1 MEYYSWCQDQDN
13 TDGRNDGRDDGM
25 DDGRD
30 DGRDGSSDVRTGHMI
45 VPATIINNLFP
56 N

>member
-13 TDGRNDGRDDGM
+13 TDGRIDGM
-25 DDGRD
+25 N
-30 DGRDGSSDVRTGHMI
+30 GSSDVRTGHMI
-45 VPATIINNLFP
+45 VPATIISNLFP